1 MDIEKETK
9 VLHWLPEED
18 RWETISWDA
27 WSAFR
32 GILSPSIGLPDIAGG
47 IHHFAVIV
55 FDGDDPVNIITHKYL
70 IETDGSIGRDNFGGL
85 TKEEREDDRR
95 FMTARELTSDDQ
107 ARLNQIREKLSK
119 FYEPPRESIASL
131 KWVLPHR
138 PPPGSAAER
147 FLSRYK

>member
-1 MDIEKETK
+1 MDFEKETK
-9 VLHWLPEED
+9 VLHWLPGED
-18 RWETISWDA
+18 RWEAITWDA

-32 GILSPSIGLPDIAGG
+32 GILSPSIGLPSIAGG
-47 IHHFAVIV
+47 VHHFAVIV

-70 IETDGSIGRDNFGGL
+70 IEPDGSVGHDNFGGL
-85 TKEEREDDRR
+85 TKEEREDERR
-95 FMTARELTSDDQ
+95 IMTARELSPDDE

-119 FYEPPRESIASL
+119 VFEPPRESIAAL
-131 KWVLPHR
+131 KWALPRR